1 MRHLDQCS
9 TGPVP
14 EASELEAK
22 ELGSPR
28 VLVLEA
34 SAKSRRTS
42 SQRKPRNWIR
52 SRRTTHPKSRG
63 QRTPPLD
70 QCSTG
75 AVLAQ
80 ASAVGSGLVWAAEWA
95 AESAALVL
103 AEVLGWEVGELS
115 MVSALGSALVWAPE

>member
-1 MRHLDQCS
+1 
-9 TGPVP
+9 
-14 EASELEAK
+14 
-22 ELGSPR
+22 LGSPR
-28 VLVLEA
+28 VLVPEV
-34 SAKSRRTS
+34 SAKSRCTRF
-42 SQRKPRNWIR
+42 QRKPRNWIR

-63 QRTPPLD
+63 QRTLLLD

-115 MVSALGSALVWAPE
+115 MASALGLALVWAPQVLQTGC

>member
-1 MRHLDQCS
+1 MGLEL
-9 TGPVP
+9 
-14 EASELEAK
+14 EASELEVS

-28 VLVLEA
+28 VLVPEV
-34 SAKSRRTS
+34 SAKSRRTR

-63 QRTPPLD
+63 QRTLLLD

-80 ASAVGSGLVWAAEWA
+80 ASAVGSGLAWAAEWA

-103 AEVLGWEVGELS
+103 AVVLGWEVEELS
-115 MVSALGSALVWAPE
+115 MVSALVSALAWAPEALQNGC